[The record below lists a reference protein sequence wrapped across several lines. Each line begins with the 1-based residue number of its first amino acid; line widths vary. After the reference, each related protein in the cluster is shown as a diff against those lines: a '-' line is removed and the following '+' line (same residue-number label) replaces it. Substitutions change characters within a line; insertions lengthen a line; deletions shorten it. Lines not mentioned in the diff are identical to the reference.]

1 MGRIKYHKNT
11 KKSSIPC
18 EEADYSVLLGH
29 MIWLLTLLFTLL
41 PLYLI
46 RFQIGPLPTTV
57 LEILV
62 WITAATW
69 IYTKLKNKDWTLLA
83 NFPNRNLFL
92 ISTSLF
98 LLGATIGVF
107 VSPNLR
113 AALGEWKAFYLEPIL
128 VFLIL
133 ADSIKSKKDI
143 VKILTG
149 LIIGS
154 LTTTALAVYQH
165 FTGWLVP
172 HSFWANR
179 NTYRVTGWYGFPNG
193 VGLLLAPLIP
203 IAIYLGSEFRKK
215 TSSTK
220 NNYAVLSLVV
230 LFVLLSPLAIVY
242 SKTTAAMVGL
252 TAGLGI
258 LLLCFKKTRIPAII
272 LGIIGLIGLFLLPNN
287 PITNELLAKDYS
299 GQLRRDIWTETI
311 TYLKIHPIV
320 GTGVAGYSTEIAPF
334 RTNKKIEV
342 FHHPHNIFLTMW
354 VNIGL
359 IGLIGF
365 VGLLLWFFK
374 TIFKDFNQGNRNLKI
389 TLLVTIVIWLT
400 TGLVDSPYIKNDW
413 ALIFWLFLAL
423 TSVLTTLKET
433 R

>member
-1 MGRIKYHKNT
+1 MVNSVPLGSCKVGRIKYHKNT

-18 EEADYSVLLGH
+18 EEADYLVLLGH

-69 IYTKLKNKDWTLLA
+69 I
-83 NFPNRNLFL
+83 
-92 ISTSLF
+92 
-98 LLGATIGVF
+98 
-107 VSPNLR
+107 
-113 AALGEWKAFYLEPIL
+113 
-128 VFLIL
+128 
-133 ADSIKSKKDI
+133 
-143 VKILTG
+143 
-149 LIIGS
+149 
-154 LTTTALAVYQH
+154 
-165 FTGWLVP
+165 VP

-272 LGIIGLIGLFLLPNN
+272 LGILGIIGLILLPNN
-287 PITNELLAKDYS
+287 PVTNELLAKDYS

-311 TYLKIHPIV
+311 TYLKIHPIL

-342 FHHPHNIFLTMW
+342 FHHPHNIGHLFS
-354 VNIGL
+354 GCS
-359 IGLIGF
+359 
-365 VGLLLWFFK
+365 
-374 TIFKDFNQGNRNLKI
+374 
-389 TLLVTIVIWLT
+389 WL
-400 TGLVDSPYIKNDW
+400 
-413 ALIFWLFLAL
+413 
-423 TSVLTTLKET
+423 
-433 R
+433 

>member
-1 MGRIKYHKNT
+1 
-11 KKSSIPC
+11 
-18 EEADYSVLLGH
+18 
-29 MIWLLTLLFTLL
+29 MIWLLIGLFTLL

-46 RFQIGPLPTTV
+46 RFQIGPLPSTV

-69 IYTKLKNKDWTLLA
+69 IYTKLKSKDWTLLA

-92 ISTSLF
+92 ISTGLF

-113 AALGEWKAFYLEPIL
+113 AALGEWKAFYFEPIL
-128 VFLIL
+128 VGLIVT
-133 ADSIKSKKDI
+133 DTIKTKTD
-143 VKILTG
+143 VNKILTG

-154 LTTTALAVYQH
+154 LTTAVLAIYQH

-215 TSSTK
+215 TSSTEI
-220 NNYAVLSLVV
+220 NYLLLSLVL
-230 LFVLLSPLAIVY
+230 LFALLSPLAIVY

-252 TAGLGI
+252 AAGSGVLF
-258 LLLCFKKTRIPAII
+258 LCFKKTRLPAII

-311 TYLKIHPIV
+311 TYLKLHPIV

-374 TIFKDFNQGNRNLKI
+374 TIFKDFNKENRNFKI
-389 TLLVTIVIWLT
+389 ALLVAMVIWLT

-413 ALIFWLFLAL
+413 ALIFWLFLSLAM
-423 TSVLTTLKET
+423 VLSRLNKQN
-433 R
+433 